1 MGDKLKNIN
10 EKDKNNIAEIQDEHK
25 NNIVENV
32 EVSSEEQNNNN
43 NNVLDLD
50 RVGALIT
57 EKIKALEN
65 SIIENINLNILN
77 TLNKHENIKQEE
89 KQQDDKPK
97 ELPKW

>member
-10 EKDKNNIAEIQDEHK
+10 EKDKNNIVETQDEHK

-32 EVSSEEQNNNN
+32 EVRGEEQNNNN
-43 NNVLDLD
+43 NNVLDLN
-50 RVGALIT
+50 RVGELIT